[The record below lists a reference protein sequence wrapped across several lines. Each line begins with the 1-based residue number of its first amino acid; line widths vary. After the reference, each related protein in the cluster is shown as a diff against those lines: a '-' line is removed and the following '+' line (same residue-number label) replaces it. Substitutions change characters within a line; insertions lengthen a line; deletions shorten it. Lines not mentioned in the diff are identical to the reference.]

1 MMGTS
6 SAKTGNAGYRWV
18 ILLINF
24 VVCAFAYSGLTTWS
38 AALNELVD
46 TFHVSK
52 SVASLGASVFMMG
65 YAVGSFVETQISA
78 RYGYRTGG
86 LVGLICMVVGI
97 FGVPYAPSF
106 EMVLLFRFLAGLG
119 DSVGRGNQQC
129 GRLVSA
135 GKPRICFRRDRRF
148 PGARNW
154 HRKFCGEW
162 THEHYRHLAGGV

>member
-52 SVASLGASVFMMG
+52 SVASLGAPC
-65 YAVGSFVETQISA
+65 
-78 RYGYRTGG
+78 
-86 LVGLICMVVGI
+86 L
-97 FGVPYAPSF
+97 
-106 EMVLLFRFLAGLG
+106 
-119 DSVGRGNQQC
+119 
-129 GRLVSA
+129 
-135 GKPRICFRRDRRF
+135 
-148 PGARNW
+148 
-154 HRKFCGEW
+154 
-162 THEHYRHLAGGV
+162 

>member
-106 EMVLLFRFLAGLG
+106 EMVLLFRFLQGWGILWV
-119 DSVGRGNQQC
+119 VGTNSAVAWFPPENRGFAS
-129 GRLVSA
+129 GVIGAL
-135 GKPRICFRRDRRF
+135 